1 MCLFWRQI
9 RQINNDDDDQLLP
22 KKTCVYGRVPP
33 HRSISQIVDRSKL
46 QHKMENFFLEKLI
59 LLLLALEENLVIK
72 ELGDV
77 IVETRD
83 HTVTLFVPVEVLN
96 MRTVRV
102 FLLMM

>member
-1 MCLFWRQI
+1 M
-9 RQINNDDDDQLLP
+9 
-22 KKTCVYGRVPP
+22 
-33 HRSISQIVDRSKL
+33 
-46 QHKMENFFLEKLI
+46 
-59 LLLLALEENLVIK
+59 ALEEHLVIK

-96 MRTVRV
+96 MRTVMV

>member
-1 MCLFWRQI
+1 M
-9 RQINNDDDDQLLP
+9 
-22 KKTCVYGRVPP
+22 PP
-33 HRSISQIVDRSKL
+33 HRSISQIVDRSEL

-59 LLLLALEENLVIK
+59 LEENLVIK

-83 HTVTLFVPVEVLN
+83 HTVTLFVPVEVLK
-96 MRTVRV
+96 MRTVMV